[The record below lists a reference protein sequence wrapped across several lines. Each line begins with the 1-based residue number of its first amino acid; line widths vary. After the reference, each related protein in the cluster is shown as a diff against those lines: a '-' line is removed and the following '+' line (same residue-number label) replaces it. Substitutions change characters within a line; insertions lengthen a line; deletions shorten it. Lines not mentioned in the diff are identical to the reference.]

1 MAFLLPIAEGSAAGS
16 AVVEDDLNDFFTI
29 CRPGGA
35 GGAFLLV
42 LRALAR
48 VGACRVGGK

>member
-1 MAFLLPIAEGSAAGS
+1 MAFLLPIAEGSA
-16 AVVEDDLNDFFTI
+16 VREDDFLRFFYDG
-29 CRPGGA
+29 RPGGA

-48 VGACRVGGK
+48 VGECRVGGK